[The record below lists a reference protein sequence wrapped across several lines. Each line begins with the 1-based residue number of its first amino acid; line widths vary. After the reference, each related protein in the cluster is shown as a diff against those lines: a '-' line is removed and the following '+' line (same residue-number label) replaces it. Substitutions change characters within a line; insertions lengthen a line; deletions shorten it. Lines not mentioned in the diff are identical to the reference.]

1 MRPDYGSSIGRP
13 GIRIRINTMYSMA
26 KEKKQKEIKRIA
38 VYTSGGDAPGM
49 NAAVRAVVR
58 TGAYNDLHV
67 FGIRRGYE
75 GMIDCDITR
84 LEVRDVGNIM
94 HRGGTMLKTARSKRF
109 MTPEGRR
116 TAYEA
121 LKAYE
126 IDALV
131 AIGGNG
137 TFTGAR
143 IFGEEYDMPIVG
155 IPGTIDNDL
164 YGSDFTIGFDT
175 AVNTAIE
182 AVDKIRDTAD
192 SHNRLFFVEVMGR
205 NSGFIALNTAI
216 GSGAASVLIPEKQAT
231 LEELVDSLKM
241 GARRKKLFSVVI
253 IAEGNKYGGATE
265 IAAKVKEMFDY
276 YDTKVT
282 IIGHLQRGGSPTALD
297 RVLASR
303 LGFAAVEG
311 LIKGQKGVM
320 VGLIH
325 NKIRYTTFEDAISKN
340 HAPDNQLIRMAEILA
355 I

>member
-1 MRPDYGSSIGRP
+1 
-13 GIRIRINTMYSMA
+13 MA
-26 KEKKQKEIKRIA
+26 KETKKKEIKRIA
-38 VYTSGGDAPGM
+38 VFTSGGDAPGM

-58 TGAYNDLHV
+58 TGAYNNLHV
-67 FGIRRGYE
+67 FGIKRGYE

-84 LEVRDVGNIM
+84 LEVGDVGNIM
-94 HRGGTMLKTARSKRF
+94 HRGGTILKTARSKRF
-109 MTPEGRR
+109 MTPEGRK

-121 LKAYE
+121 LKAYD
-126 IDALV
+126 IDGLV

-137 TFTGAR
+137 TFTGAMV
-143 IFGEEYDMPIVG
+143 FSQEYDIPIIGV
-155 IPGTIDNDL
+155 PGTIDNDL
-164 YGSDFTIGFDT
+164 HGTDFTIGFDT

-216 GSGAASVLIPEKQAT
+216 GSGAASVVIPEKKTT
-231 LEELVDSLKM
+231 LDQLVDVLKM

-253 IAEGNKYGGATE
+253 VAEGNSFGGATE
-265 IAAKVKEMFDY
+265 LAQKVNEVFDY

-303 LGFAAVEG
+303 LGYAAVRALVDGRSGEMAG
-311 LIKGQKGVM
+311 LVN
-320 VGLIH
+320 
-325 NKIRYTTFEDAISKN
+325 NKIKYTSFDEAINKN
-340 HAPDNQLIRMAEILA
+340 RMPDSQLIQMAEILA